1 MRDYHVLSYAEYL
14 RSDSGLWRIM
24 ADYMYSCN
32 EIGKHQADEIL
43 VRIPMRLKSNTANN
57 DAAPN
62 TSIEEVGVL
71 AELNDTCREHRR
83 EALRRTICRASRN
96 LFPIVY
102 LADSSM

>member
-1 MRDYHVLSYAEYL
+1 
-14 RSDSGLWRIM
+14 M